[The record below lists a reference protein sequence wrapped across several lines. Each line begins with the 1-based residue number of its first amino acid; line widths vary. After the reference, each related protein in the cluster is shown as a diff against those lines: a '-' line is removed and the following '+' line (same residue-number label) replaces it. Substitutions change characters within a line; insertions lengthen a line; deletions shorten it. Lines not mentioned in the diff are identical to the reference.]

1 MRSIAAC
8 LITAVL
14 PCGLPLSVA
23 AAPGAALPP
32 VAVGYS
38 SPQALSAALAD
49 HPGGVLRRLP
59 ELRVAEVQRYAP
71 SFARALPSLPGI
83 RFVERLRPRRP
94 AIDPAL
100 FPAPSFG
107 APYEWQFQATHA
119 NEAPASVLRAASAV
133 TIAII
138 DSGADLAA
146 PD

>member
-49 HPGGVLRRLP
+49 HPGVVLRRLP

-119 NEAPASVLRAASAV
+119 NEVPASVLRAASAV
-133 TIAII
+133 TR
-138 DSGADLAA
+138 S
-146 PD
+146 